1 MYNANRPKAS
11 ELPAPARL
19 LRSTLIAAVS
29 AAAILV
35 AVVLPS
41 EYGIDPTGVGRV
53 LGLTKMGEIKTELA
67 AEAAADRAATE
78 AAATAPAAAAAPA
91 PDLSGLYQ
99 RIDTLELAVRDLT
112 STLKAAQTSSVKPST
127 EEQIDAAALTVAAQT
142 GSSSATTEQTASTAP
157 ATAAEPTTRDAAAVS
172 AGVEEA
178 APATAASTELAA
190 EQPKRDQASFTLSPG
205 QGIEVKLAM
214 KKGAQANFI
223 WSTEG
228 GPVNFD
234 THGDGAGDLKISYE
248 KGRGVQSDKGTI
260 TAAFD
265 GNHGWFWRNR
275 GKEPVTLTLSTAGYY
290 SAIKGIPN

>member
-1 MYNANRPKAS
+1 MYNANRPKLS
-11 ELPAPARL
+11 ELPSPARL

-41 EYGIDPTGVGRV
+41 EYGIDPTGAGRV

-78 AAATAPAAAAAPA
+78 AAATAPAAPAAPA

-112 STLKAAQTSSVKPST
+112 STLNAAQTASVTPST
-127 EEQIDAAALTVAAQT
+127 EEQIDAAAETVTAQT
-142 GSSSATTEQTASTAP
+142 GSSSATTEQTASTEPAP
-157 ATAAEPTTRDAAAVS
+157 AAEPTTNSPAAVS

-178 APATAASTELAA
+178 PPAMEASAEPAA
-190 EQPKRDQASFTLSPG
+190 EQPKRDQARFTLSPG
-205 QGIEVKLAM
+205 QGIEIKLAM
-214 KKGAQANFI
+214 KKGAKANFI

-248 KGRGVQSDKGTI
+248 KGRGVQSDEGTI
-260 TAAFD
+260 TAEFD

>member
-1 MYNANRPKAS
+1 MYNANRPKLS
-11 ELPAPARL
+11 ELPSPARL

-35 AVVLPS
+35 AVILPS
-41 EYGIDPTGVGRV
+41 EYGIDPTGAGRL
-53 LGLTKMGEIKTELA
+53 LGLKDMGETKVRLA
-67 AEAAADRAATE
+67 EEAAADRAAAE
-78 AAATAPAAAAAPA
+78 ASAATPATIAAQA
-91 PDLSGLYQ
+91 PDLSGIYQ

-112 STLKAAQTSSVKPST
+112 RTLKAAQTASVTPST
-127 EEQIDAAALTVAAQT
+127 EDQIDAAAQTLTTQT
-142 GSSSATTEQTASTAP
+142 ASTSATIEQTASTDSAP
-157 ATAAEPTTRDAAAVS
+157 ATDPASSGVAAVS
-172 AGVEEA
+172 VGVEEA
-178 APATAASTELAA
+178 SAETEASTEPAA

-248 KGRGVQSDKGTI
+248 KGRGVQSDEGTI
-260 TAAFD
+260 TAEFD

-275 GKEPVTLTLSTAGYY
+275 GQEPVTLTLRTAGYY

>member
-1 MYNANRPKAS
+1 MYNANRPKLA
-11 ELPAPARL
+11 ELPSPSRL

-41 EYGIDPTGVGRV
+41 EYGIDPTGAGRV

-78 AAATAPAAAAAPA
+78 AAATAPTAAAAPA

-99 RIDTLELAVRDLT
+99 RIDTLELAVRGLT
-112 STLKAAQTSSVKPST
+112 STLKTTQTASAAPSA
-127 EEQIDAAALTVAAQT
+127 EEQIDAAAQTLAAKAD
-142 GSSSATTEQTASTAP
+142 SSSAANEQTASTDPAP
-157 ATAAEPTTRDAAAVS
+157 ASELTKSGIPAVSVGVDEAPPATEVSAEP
-172 AGVEEA
+172 
-178 APATAASTELAA
+178 AA

-248 KGRGVQSDKGTI
+248 KGRGVQSDEGTI
-260 TAAFD
+260 TAEFD

-275 GKEPVTLTLSTAGYY
+275 GKEPVTLTLNTAGYY